1 MSKLDPM
8 RDPFYAQLMY
18 FIERIICMADKDA
31 ATKGIRLTDSNIKSA
46 LNKARRTISEAAVAR
61 REKIESREDIV
72 MELALSI
79 AANRELLMEES
90 NEAAATVQEPV
101 SHADWNRAISAV
113 EASLKVRRS
122 TEPGSR
128 SYLDYVRTFIGEGR
142 V

>member
-18 FIERIICMADKDA
+18 VIEKAIWMADKDA
-31 ATKGIRLTDSNIKSA
+31 AAKRIRLTDSNIKSA
-46 LNKARRTISEAAVAR
+46 LNKARCASPQGAIAGV
-61 REKIESREDIV
+61 EKIESREEVV
-72 MELALSI
+72 MKLALSL
-79 AANRELLMEES
+79 AANRELLVEES
-90 NEAAATVQEPV
+90 REAAGTVQKPV

-128 SYLDYVRTFIGEGR
+128 SYLDYIRTFIEER
-142 V
+142 SV